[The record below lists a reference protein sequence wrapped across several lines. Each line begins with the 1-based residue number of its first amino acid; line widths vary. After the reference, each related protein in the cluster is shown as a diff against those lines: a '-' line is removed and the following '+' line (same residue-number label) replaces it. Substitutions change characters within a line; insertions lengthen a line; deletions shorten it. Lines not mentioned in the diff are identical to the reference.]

1 MQAGHRFGER
11 RCAWA
16 GACLQTLAA
25 VLLLSGP
32 AASAE
37 TSCPPGRIAAGAE
50 CVTLDEAR
58 AKIDEIAGGAMKKH
72 KLKAVLAGF
81 AIDEAAP
88 ITMAWGD
95 SMTGV
100 PATPDMHFRNGAV
113 AIAYLGTVLLQL
125 HDRGIVSV
133 DDALAK
139 WFPDYPKADQVTL
152 QMLINGTSGY
162 ADYVTD
168 ESFIKRFYADPFQH
182 WTPEELIAI
191 GLGRGMICDPGKC
204 WSYAHTNFVILGK
217 VLEKVTGRPLAALI
231 RENILDPLSLNNTRA
246 EQTALIQ
253 PPVLHAF
260 DAERDT
266 YEESTFWNPSWTL
279 AEGAVQTSNIAD
291 ILTSAAAIGEGTLLS
306 ARSHKLQLAPLTAQ
320 FNPWSETKF
329 YGFGVFLIDG
339 WIVQNPSFAGYAATM
354 AYLPSRKLAIAVAV
368 TMDEGAS
375 AEDNLSTGVLEDIAA
390 YLAPEN
396 SMR

>member
-1 MQAGHRFGER
+1 
-11 RCAWA
+11 
-16 GACLQTLAA
+16 LQTLAA
-25 VLLLSGP
+25 VLLLSGS

-37 TSCPPGRIAAGAE
+37 TSCPPSRIAAGAE

-58 AKIDEIAGGAMKKH
+58 AKIDEITSGAMKKH

-88 ITMAWGD
+88 VTMAWGD

-100 PATPDMHFRNGAV
+100 PATPGMHFRNGAV
-113 AIAYLGTVLLQL
+113 AIAYLGTLLLQL
-125 HDRGIVSV
+125 HDKGIVSV
-133 DDALAK
+133 GDALAK

-168 ESFIKRFYADPFQH
+168 KSFIKRFYADPFQH

-217 VLEKVTGRPLAALI
+217 VLEKATGRPLAALI

-253 PPVLHAF
+253 QPVLHAF
-260 DAERDT
+260 DAERGT

-306 ARSHKLQLAPLTAQ
+306 ARSHKLQLAPLTAK
-320 FNPWSETKF
+320 FKPWSETKF

-368 TMDEGAS
+368 TMDDGAS
-375 AEDNLSTGVLEDIAA
+375 AEGNLSTGVLEEIAA
-390 YLAPEN
+390 YLAPED